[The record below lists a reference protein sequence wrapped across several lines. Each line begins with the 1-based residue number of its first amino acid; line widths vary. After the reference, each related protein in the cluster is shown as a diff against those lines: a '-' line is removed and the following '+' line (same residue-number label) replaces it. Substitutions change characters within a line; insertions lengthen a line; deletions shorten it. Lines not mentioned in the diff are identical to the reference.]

1 MDRLKDKVAIVTG
14 GSSGIGRAIALMFAE
29 EGAAV
34 NVFARHPISG
44 LPDEEPGDIGEELQ
58 KRVGGGRFHKVDL
71 TKRED
76 VERGVQAVLD
86 EYGRIDILVNNAGV
100 FIRNSITDVS
110 DEEWDRVFD
119 LNIKSYLY
127 TCRAVIPHMV
137 ERKYGKIVN
146 MASIHGIFGTG
157 KATTYCATKGAIVN
171 LTKQLA
177 VDYAKDGLLI
187 NSISPGTTRTAMC
200 KPFLDTPENYEEY
213 CRRTMLPYLGMPKDV
228 AYGAVYLASDESNF
242 VHSHN
247 LVIDG
252 GWTSW

>member
-14 GSSGIGRAIALMFAE
+14 GSSGIGRAIALLFAE

-34 NVFARHPISG
+34 NVFARHQISG
-44 LPDEEPGDIGEELQ
+44 LPDEEPGAIEDELR
-58 KRVGGGRFHKVDL
+58 KRPGGGKFHKVDL
-71 TKRED
+71 TKQED
-76 VERGVQAVLD
+76 VDNAVAAVLE
-86 EYGRIDILVNNAGV
+86 EYGKIDILVNNAGV
-100 FIRNSITDVS
+100 FVRNAITDVS
-110 DEEWDRVFD
+110 NEEWDRVFD

-137 ERKYGKIVN
+137 ERGYGKIVN
-146 MASIHGIFGTG
+146 LSSIHGIFGTG
-157 KATTYCATKGAIVN
+157 RAATYCATKGAIVN

-177 VDYAKDGLLI
+177 VDYAKTGLLI
-187 NSISPGTTRTAMC
+187 NSISPGTIRTAMC

-213 CRRTMLPYLGMPKDV
+213 CRRTMLPHLGVPQDV
-228 AYGAVYLASDESNF
+228 AYGALYLASDESNY
-242 VHSHN
+242 VHAHN